1 MPAQD
6 LSEAKA
12 KLILLPALNF
22 KVLHFYLQEMKR
34 ACRKTWRA
42 VWHAKFCPPCIQRN
56 GRSETVQGTS
66 QPSFS
71 EQYYWVGEQWDC
83 SFPANCLPVPLPCI
97 ILAPCS
103 HLLNS
108 TKKSCCNCLTLAF
121 ISVMLFISFC
131 LSKISLLRAV
141 VLQAYYRLQQ
151 NIHLFITIPEL
162 CIRGNFF
169 FSSFLAEWSEYNT
182 SIFFCCIYDCIT
194 ENCTADCDICK

>member
-1 MPAQD
+1 
-6 LSEAKA
+6 
-12 KLILLPALNF
+12 
-22 KVLHFYLQEMKR
+22 MKR

-97 ILAPCS
+97 TLASCS

-108 TKKSCCNCLTLAF
+108 TKKSCCNWHLH
-121 ISVMLFISFC
+121 
-131 LSKISLLRAV
+131 SLLLCCLFLSAC
-141 VLQAYYRLQQ
+141 QKSACWGQFYRL
-151 NIHLFITIPEL
+151 ITDSSKTSIFSSL
-162 CIRGNFF
+162 SQSSAFVAFF
-169 FSSFLAEWSEYNT
+169 FSNFLAEWSEYNT
-182 SIFFCCIYDCIT
+182 SIFFCCVYDCIT
-194 ENCTADCDICK
+194 ENRTADCDICK

>member
-1 MPAQD
+1 
-6 LSEAKA
+6 
-12 KLILLPALNF
+12 
-22 KVLHFYLQEMKR
+22 MKR

-169 FSSFLAEWSEYNT
+169 FPISLQNDLSIIPPFSFVAYMTASLKTVQLTVIFVSK
-182 SIFFCCIYDCIT
+182 SIIF
-194 ENCTADCDICK
+194 